1 MEKTKLEGSIEKAL
15 TYYIDNNEE
24 YDEGELQILSLQKE
38 EIIIQLMN
46 ADFRDKGALVAMRG
60 FVYQYYTA
68 IYYILLMISPNK
80 DSWWHS
86 VILEY
91 FDDVSLIGENKIR
104 FIQVKTIKENGSKVH
119 QISDFT
125 NRSDRSN
132 KENPNKKFYFN
143 SWIDKIFA
151 NYDYFVRENNDVNN
165 FFDIKKIE
173 FQPEFEMVTNNY
185 FILKKLEIYQNN
197 IDFDLHDVSLDDDV
211 LKKTLLK
218 TSNNIEFE
226 DAFNEEIDFYLNKL
240 KLTSL
245 GSTVELSVTIINI
258 IQEYIQKID
267 IIKKGDIRAESISTY
282 IFDNLLT
289 YVIKNSH
296 EDNEEKIKKNNLVIS
311 EILARDLILN
321 LAVEARELIS
331 SDTFNDSAYQL
342 FKEVF
347 VSLQKEFACKSSNLE
362 MNGEMLGTLE
372 SLNKIIL
379 EKIETDSSYCLKV
392 LNKIFN
398 GDNSIIF
405 WDLETSNIR
414 SELTESIR
422 FIIYFLVF
430 CKNHSEKYGSA
441 KFFFHEGIFNDYLDN
456 ILFTIYHA
464 RSKLNKKDSIEKIK
478 FMIDEC
484 EDSRSITFELYCLLV
499 GTKSESD
506 SSNEKFAQ
514 LSKLI
519 GSADIHKI
527 TNVPSNLKFIDSINI
542 DIFIEEMFN
551 SGDKLDS
558 FRDNEVISVWKQF
571 LEKESLEIKEKHIE
585 V

>member
-1 MEKTKLEGSIEKAL
+1 
-15 TYYIDNNEE
+15 
-24 YDEGELQILSLQKE
+24 
-38 EIIIQLMN
+38 
-46 ADFRDKGALVAMRG
+46 
-60 FVYQYYTA
+60 
-68 IYYILLMISPNK
+68 
-80 DSWWHS
+80 
-86 VILEY
+86 
-91 FDDVSLIGENKIR
+91 
-104 FIQVKTIKENGSKVH
+104 
-119 QISDFT
+119 
-125 NRSDRSN
+125 
-132 KENPNKKFYFN
+132 
-143 SWIDKIFA
+143 
-151 NYDYFVRENNDVNN
+151 
-165 FFDIKKIE
+165 
-173 FQPEFEMVTNNY
+173 
-185 FILKKLEIYQNN
+185 
-197 IDFDLHDVSLDDDV
+197 
-211 LKKTLLK
+211 
-218 TSNNIEFE
+218 
-226 DAFNEEIDFYLNKL
+226 
-240 KLTSL
+240 
-245 GSTVELSVTIINI
+245 
-258 IQEYIQKID
+258 
-267 IIKKGDIRAESISTY
+267 
-282 IFDNLLT
+282 
-289 YVIKNSH
+289 
-296 EDNEEKIKKNNLVIS
+296 
-311 EILARDLILN
+311 
-321 LAVEARELIS
+321 
-331 SDTFNDSAYQL
+331 
-342 FKEVF
+342 
-347 VSLQKEFACKSSNLE
+347 
-362 MNGEMLGTLE
+362 
-372 SLNKIIL
+372 
-379 EKIETDSSYCLKV
+379 SYCLKV

-519 GSADIHKI
+519 GPADIHKI